1 MIVGRSNKVQP
12 HRFRFNVPTVDDSVA
27 EWMALQHDHSASLRL
42 LVRESIQ
49 RDGYV
54 DVVNRPVA
62 QLPRRGRPST
72 AEDELEQGEATSP
85 TPAPKV
91 KPAPVEPVP
100 REAAAVEPLPTPLTV
115 EDESDPEPVSPPEDE
130 PETETVDSP
139 APEPAAAPASS
150 GADVNDMLAM
160 LR

>member
-1 MIVGRSNKVQP
+1 M
-12 HRFRFNVPTVDDSVA
+12 VDDSVA

-72 AEDELEQGEATSP
+72 GAEDELEQGEAVRP
-85 TPAPKV
+85 TPAPQV
-91 KPAPVEPVP
+91 QAVTPIEVEATVDEPDPVPVPVPVAAEVEDDVDPEPIPPAPVA
-100 REAAAVEPLPTPLTV
+100 EAEVAETP
-115 EDESDPEPVSPPEDE
+115 PAPVS
-130 PETETVDSP
+130 
-139 APEPAAAPASS
+139 
-150 GADVNDMLAM
+150 ADVNDMLTM